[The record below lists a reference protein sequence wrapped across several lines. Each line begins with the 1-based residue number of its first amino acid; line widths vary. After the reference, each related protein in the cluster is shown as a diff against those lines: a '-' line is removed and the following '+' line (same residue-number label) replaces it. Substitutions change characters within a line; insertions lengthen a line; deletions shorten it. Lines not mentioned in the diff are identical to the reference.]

1 LALGFLYFN
10 AAVKWHED
18 SQQVAA
24 ASKEVKK
31 LAAVRKILELDRKT
45 ALSKTI
51 QLKYLNR
58 SVDLSKL
65 PEVKADQVLGK
76 QVAPEKPDFN
86 KIEVVDFFRR
96 LGPSAVFNANIIL
109 GPPHDIIMTE
119 SDEGFGFVIRGN
131 RPVKVRSVDRD
142 SPADIAGLKRGDV
155 LVAINGEISKF
166 MTHDEVVGAIRLHNK
181 HLILTVMSPEN
192 VDQVLQITPP
202 LTRTS
207 SVIVHNPLGVSLDSS
222 PDTTRKSASEYGSRL
237 STVLSGICEEVDEVH
252 KDMPSEDV
260 LVDKSVTQ
268 ATENNAENNTEN
280 NDSLHSGSCP
290 EDFMKTD
297 DNTHPAEANDDD
309 DDDDEDQFVSVQQV
323 QLDVKV
329 QMAETMIAE
338 DEDQ

>member
-1 LALGFLYFN
+1 
-10 AAVKWHED
+10 
-18 SQQVAA
+18 
-24 ASKEVKK
+24 
-31 LAAVRKILELDRKT
+31 
-45 ALSKTI
+45 
-51 QLKYLNR
+51 
-58 SVDLSKL
+58 
-65 PEVKADQVLGK
+65 
-76 QVAPEKPDFN
+76 
-86 KIEVVDFFRR
+86 
-96 LGPSAVFNANIIL
+96 
-109 GPPHDIIMTE
+109 
-119 SDEGFGFVIRGN
+119 
-131 RPVKVRSVDRD
+131 
-142 SPADIAGLKRGDV
+142 
-155 LVAINGEISKF
+155 